1 MGDVGIFEVLMLAV
15 VLLLAL
21 GPEQMV
27 RMSGD
32 AGRWLRQLRALADNM
47 RIVLLDELK
56 QSERAGRSGGSLP
69 GTGGAKSLDEVKAR
83 DDGDGIDGKSKG

>member
-1 MGDVGIFEVLMLAV
+1 MGDVGVFEVLMLAV

-32 AGRWLRQLRALADNM
+32 AGRWLRQLRGLADNM

-56 QSERAGRSGGSLP
+56 QSDQAGRSGGTLP

-83 DDGDGIDGKSKG
+83 GGDDGTDDKSKL